1 LVPKLPK
8 VLMLVQN
15 LPAPADPR
23 VWAEATTLRDA
34 GFRVSIICPKGRTH
48 QERHSCID
56 GIHIYRYRVTT
67 HAGGFKGYC
76 LEYCISLLMTCWLS
90 LKVLLRHGF
99 DVIHA
104 ANPPDV
110 FFILG
115 IFYRLFGKMY
125 VFDQHDPVPEMF
137 RAKFEGS
144 SVRIHKLLLFLE
156 YCNYRTSHLVITSN
170 LSQKR
175 FAIERGHCSPER
187 VIVVRN
193 GPDLHHM
200 CPVPPDPELKVG
212 RRYLLAYVGVMG
224 TQDGIEITIYA
235 LHHLVYERGRQDVSL
250 VLVGDGDCV
259 PSLAALV
266 HTLHLESFVHFAGW
280 VNPEN
285 IPRYLSTADVGL
297 VPDLRNGMNEFCT
310 MIKTMEYMAF
320 GKPIVAFDLAETRFS
335 AQEAALY
342 AIPNRV
348 EDFAQKIE
356 ILLDDEDARHRMGAI
371 GIRRVREELSWEH
384 SKEYLLAAYKMLF
397 PSVPIASKVTV
408 ACPGTLGESSTAVSD
423 SASQEPGEFIA
434 LS

>member
-1 LVPKLPK
+1 
-8 VLMLVQN
+8 
-15 LPAPADPR
+15 
-23 VWAEATTLRDA
+23 
-34 GFRVSIICPKGRTH
+34 
-48 QERHSCID
+48 
-56 GIHIYRYRVTT
+56 
-67 HAGGFKGYC
+67 
-76 LEYCISLLMTCWLS
+76 MTCWLS
-90 LKVLLRHGF
+90 LKVLLSHGF

-137 RAKFEGS
+137 RAKFKGS
-144 SVRIHKLLLFLE
+144 SAGIHKLLLFLE
-156 YCNYRTSHLVITSN
+156 YCNYRTSDLVITSN

-175 FAIERGHCSPER
+175 LAIERGHCSPHK

-200 CPVPPDPELKVG
+200 YPVPPDPKLKLG

-224 TQDGIEITIYA
+224 TQDGIESTIYA

-250 VLVGDGDCV
+250 VLVGDGDCL
-259 PSLAALV
+259 PSLSALV

-280 VNPEN
+280 VDPGD

-297 VPDLRNGMNEFCT
+297 VPDLQNGMNEFCT
-310 MIKTMEYMAF
+310 MIKTMEYMAI

-342 AIPNRV
+342 AIPNQV

-356 ILLDDEDARHRMGAI
+356 ILLDDEDGRRRMGAI
-371 GIRRVREELSWEH
+371 GSRRVMEELSWEH
-384 SKEYLLAAYKMLF
+384 SKAYLLAAYQMLF
-397 PSVPIASKVTV
+397 RSAPIASEVPV
-408 ACPGTLGESSTAVSD
+408 ARPGTLVVNSSEVSD
-423 SASQEPGEFIA
+423 SALPEQEDFIRI
-434 LS
+434 S